1 MRGRRALGRS
11 PCMVLDHDMVWGLD
25 TGWRCGLVLGRY
37 DELDIGWCWGQV
49 LDMTEGP
56 DMNWG

>member
-1 MRGRRALGRS
+1 
-11 PCMVLDHDMVWGLD
+11 MVLDHDMVWGLD